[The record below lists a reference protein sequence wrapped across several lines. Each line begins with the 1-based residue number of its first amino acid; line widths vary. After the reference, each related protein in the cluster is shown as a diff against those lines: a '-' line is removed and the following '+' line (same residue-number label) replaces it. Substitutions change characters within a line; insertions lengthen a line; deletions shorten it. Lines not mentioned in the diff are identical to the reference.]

1 MSSEKWAQKFH
12 TEDVSLHRS
21 GQDSDSAWGKQI
33 FHIARPIRSSSSLEN
48 KESSVPWR
56 MEWLT
61 FFNSCTC
68 IRVTSIILFC
78 PQWRSWQATVYLGC
92 VFLLGKSKSAFPNPK
107 PDCAFFLCNSKK
119 FTFWVDYSDHIQI
132 RNFEIHNLNVFL
144 EKDLKK
150 VFLTIGFPNK
160 NGWNS
165 NWAYVSGAL
174 SLSL

>member
-12 TEDVSLHRS
+12 TDDVSLHRS

-68 IRVTSIILFC
+68 IRVTRIILFC
-78 PQWRSWQATVYLGC
+78 PQWRSLQATVYLGC

-107 PDCAFFLCNSKK
+107 RDCALFFVQLQKIHVLGGLFGSYPNPEFRDSQSERFFGKGFEKSIFDNRFSEQKWMK
-119 FTFWVDYSDHIQI
+119 F
-132 RNFEIHNLNVFL
+132 
-144 EKDLKK
+144 
-150 VFLTIGFPNK
+150 
-160 NGWNS
+160 
-165 NWAYVSGAL
+165 
-174 SLSL
+174 

>member
-1 MSSEKWAQKFH
+1 MQRYHWFSNEMSSEKWAQKFH
-12 TEDVSLHRS
+12 TDDVSLHRS

-78 PQWRSWQATVYLGC
+78 PQWHSLTPKNSCSGWIIRII
-92 VFLLGKSKSAFPNPK
+92 SKSGISRFTIWT
-107 PDCAFFLCNSKK
+107 FFWKRIWKK
-119 FTFWVDYSDHIQI
+119 YFWQS
-132 RNFEIHNLNVFL
+132 
-144 EKDLKK
+144 
-150 VFLTIGFPNK
+150 
-160 NGWNS
+160 
-165 NWAYVSGAL
+165 VSEQKWMKF
-174 SLSL
+174 